1 MTLKSRN
8 VEHQFISTDTEEIV
22 AIMVAM
28 YEKFTGVTV
37 RPASP
42 EMLFIRWAAAVVV
55 QERAL
60 MNYAANQNVPSRA
73 SGENLDAL
81 AELTHISVRPQA
93 QAAVCTMRFEISQ
106 PQETAVLV
114 PAGTRITDRDAVL
127 YWETVEDV
135 YVPAGET
142 GAEVKAR
149 CQTPGAAGNGYAA
162 GQITKLVDIYDYYQS
177 CRNITATEGGADR
190 ADDERFYE
198 LMRQSMD
205 AYSCAGAR
213 GGYIYFAKKVSAK
226 IADVA
231 AVSPEPGVV
240 KLYVLMDDGTL
251 AGESL
256 KAEVLSACS
265 ADEVRPMTDLVS
277 VEDAEVVEYDIR
289 FTYYLQSGRQKSAA
303 QIAAEIQNA
312 VDRYIAWQA
321 GKLGRD
327 INPDEL
333 REYLYHTGVKRV
345 VLHAPDF
352 VTLYDGRNKTI
363 PQLARVRSVTI
374 TSGGYE
380 DE

>member
-1 MTLKSRN
+1 MKSRN
-8 VEHQFISTDTEEIV
+8 TEHQFISTDTEEIV

-28 YEKFTGVTV
+28 YEKFTEVTV

-42 EMLFIRWAAAVVV
+42 EMLFIRWAAAVIV
-55 QERAL
+55 QERVLA
-60 MNYAANQNVPSRA
+60 NYAANQNVPSRA

-81 AELTHISVRPQA
+81 AELTHIAARPGA
-93 QAAVCTMRFEISQ
+93 QAAVCTMRFGISE

-114 PAGTRITDRDAVL
+114 PAGTRITDRDTVL

-135 YVPAGET
+135 YVPAGEI

-149 CQTPGAAGNGYAA
+149 CQTPGTAGNGYAV

-177 CRNITATEGGADR
+177 CRNITATEGGADE
-190 ADDERFYE
+190 ATDEEFYE

-205 AYSCAGAR
+205 TYSCAGAR
-213 GGYIYFAKKVSAK
+213 GAYIYFAKRVSTK
-226 IADVA
+226 IADVVP
-231 AVSPEPGVV
+231 VSPTPGVV

-251 AGESL
+251 AGEAL
-256 KAEVLSACS
+256 KAEVLAACS
-265 ADEVRPMTDLVS
+265 EDEVRPMTDFVS
-277 VEDAEVVEYDIR
+277 VEDAELVEYDIN
-289 FTYYLQSGRQKSAA
+289 FTYYLQSGRQKGAA
-303 QIAAEIQNA
+303 QIAAQVQEA
-312 VDRYIAWQA
+312 VDRYIAWQS

-345 VLHAPDF
+345 SLSAPDF
-352 VTLYDGRNKTI
+352 TPLRDGKDRTV
-363 PQLARVRSVTI
+363 PQVARVRSITV